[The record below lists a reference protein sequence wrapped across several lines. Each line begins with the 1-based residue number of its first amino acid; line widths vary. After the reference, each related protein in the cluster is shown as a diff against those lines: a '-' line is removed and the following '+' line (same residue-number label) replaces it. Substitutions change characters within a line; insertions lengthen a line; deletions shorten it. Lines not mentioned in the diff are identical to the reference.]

1 MIGVLHTTE
10 SDPGTGPAVVRYLQ
24 AIGAEPHFVVDPS
37 DGYVVQLVPADT
49 YAKALTNLPGG
60 VETNRRIGGVLQVE
74 IVGRAA
80 DVGGYDDA
88 WYDVLRRVLQDLS
101 DRFGI
106 FYEFRPDPA
115 RLTFEQWLDPDL
127 RGWLGHCHVP
137 ENDHWDPGTLDYA
150 RLLLHDPET
159 PDMTPDDIRNGK
171 LTDGS
176 TINDRLI
183 WTNEEAKRAANAATT
198 AAAQAERA
206 AAAAE
211 RAVALALVPQA
222 SDASPLSAYS
232 VAELL
237 AELQR
242 RL

>member
-10 SDPGTGPAVVRYLQ
+10 SDPGTGDAVARYLRR
-24 AIGAEPHFVVDPS
+24 IGAEPHFVVDPS
-37 DGYVVQLVPADT
+37 DGYLVQLVPADT
-49 YAKALTNLPGG
+49 FAKALTNLPGG
-60 VETNRRIGGVLQVE
+60 VETNRRTGGVLQVE

-88 WYDVLRRVLQDLS
+88 WYDALRRVLKDLS

-115 RLTFEQWLDPDL
+115 RLSFEQWLDPDL

-137 ENDHWDPGTLDYA
+137 ENNHWDPGTLDYA
-150 RLLLHDPET
+150 RLYYAPE
-159 PDMTPDDIRNGK
+159 PSDMTPDDIRNGK

-183 WTNEEAKRAANAATT
+183 WTNDQANKAAEAAAR

-206 AAAAE
+206 ADAAE

-222 SDASPLSAYS
+222 DRPLSDFS
-232 VAELL
+232 TSELL